1 MRNVETAWL
10 TTRGMRRK
18 VAVLSPRCAGCF
30 AAAKCGKAHAGTAT
44 KKKTATPQ
52 WWNTATPARSVTCKP
67 NAAARSSA
75 VDSTGIKD
83 AA

>member
-1 MRNVETAWL
+1 MGTTTL
-10 TTRGMRRK
+10 TTHGRRRK
-18 VAVLSPRCAGCF
+18 VEVLSPRCAGCCVV
-30 AAAKCGKAHAGTAT
+30 ADYGEAHAGTA
-44 KKKTATPQ
+44 ARRRRRRRDAR
-52 WWNTATPARSVTCKP
+52 NTATPARSVTCKP

>member
-30 AAAKCGKAHAGTAT
+30 AAAKCGKAHAGTAA
-44 KKKTATPQ
+44 KKKTATP
-52 WWNTATPARSVTCKP
+52 RCLEH
-67 NAAARSSA
+67 R
-75 VDSTGIKD
+75 D
-83 AA
+83 ASPQRNLQA